1 MFLPAPAP
9 PAPRLLDQVREAI
22 RYRHYSVRTERAYC
36 QWILRF
42 LRFHG
47 LRHPRD
53 LGAPHVTA
61 FLSSLANRGNVAA
74 STQNQALAALLFLY
88 RQVLGLELPWMDDV
102 TRARRPKRLPTVLT
116 SAEVREVLGRMEGEH
131 ALVARLMYGTG
142 MRVTE
147 CLSLRVKDLD
157 LARRQITVRQG
168 KGGKD
173 RVTMVPE
180 SLVGPLAAQLEA
192 SRAIFAE
199 DRRRNVPG
207 VELPF
212 AR

>member
-74 STQNQALAALLFLY
+74 STQNQALSALKL
-88 RQVLGLELPWMDDV
+88 QSGDV
-102 TRARRPKRLPTVLT
+102 
-116 SAEVREVLGRMEGEH
+116 
-131 ALVARLMYGTG
+131 
-142 MRVTE
+142 
-147 CLSLRVKDLD
+147 
-157 LARRQITVRQG
+157 
-168 KGGKD
+168 
-173 RVTMVPE
+173 
-180 SLVGPLAAQLEA
+180 EA
-192 SRAIFAE
+192 
-199 DRRRNVPG
+199 
-207 VELPF
+207 
-212 AR
+212 

>member
-180 SLVGPLAAQLEA
+180 SLVG
-192 SRAIFAE
+192 
-199 DRRRNVPG
+199 
-207 VELPF
+207 
-212 AR
+212 